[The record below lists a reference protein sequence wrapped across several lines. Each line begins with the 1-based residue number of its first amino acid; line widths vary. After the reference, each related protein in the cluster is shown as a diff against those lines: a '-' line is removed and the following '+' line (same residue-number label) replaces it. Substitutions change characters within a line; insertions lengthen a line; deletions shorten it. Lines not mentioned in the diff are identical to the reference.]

1 MMLTAGRNI
10 KIERH
15 FSAPSW
21 MKCINY
27 SANQKKEHFNE
38 HFSLQENKKR
48 IVENSCKSLSEDI
61 FRNYMQMDQKVTRK
75 WTEKGS
81 VIGLAS
87 SDWECPKE
95 KEFCSL
101 ICFNQF

>member
-1 MMLTAGRNI
+1 
-10 KIERH
+10 
-15 FSAPSW
+15 
-21 MKCINY
+21 
-27 SANQKKEHFNE
+27 
-38 HFSLQENKKR
+38 
-48 IVENSCKSLSEDI
+48 
-61 FRNYMQMDQKVTRK
+61 MQMDQKVTRK

-101 ICFNQF
+101 ICGQF